1 MDGRTDFDMADDL
14 KQRQNEVSDF
24 QDLMNFARSQKPGPV
39 QNFDLV
45 FFSPQYTDK
54 MYKILDQNICELK
67 DSELK
72 NLQNYFDDW
81 SQMDI
86 KQDIISN
93 LQESLT

>member
-1 MDGRTDFDMADDL
+1 
-14 KQRQNEVSDF
+14 
-24 QDLMNFARSQKPGPV
+24 
-39 QNFDLV
+39 
-45 FFSPQYTDK
+45 

-67 DSELK
+67 DSDLK

-93 LQESLT
+93 LQESLS